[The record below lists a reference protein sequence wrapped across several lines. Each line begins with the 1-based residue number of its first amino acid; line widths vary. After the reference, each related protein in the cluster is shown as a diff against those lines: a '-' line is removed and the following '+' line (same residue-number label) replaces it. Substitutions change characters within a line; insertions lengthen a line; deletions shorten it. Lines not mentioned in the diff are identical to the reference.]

1 MCELTLALR
10 FDKIT
15 RDKNFLRGDKIM
27 IRINEIKLPLEGTP
41 EDLLAAAAKALR
53 LPKRRIISLEVAR
66 KSLDSR
72 KKENL
77 FFVYSVDVIVDGDE
91 ADVLEKSKCKKAM
104 LTEPFSYIIPDNKR
118 KSNLRPIVAGF
129 GPGGIW
135 AALTLARAGLRP
147 IVLERGRDIDQ
158 RTADVNRFWQTK
170 VIDETSNVQFGEG
183 GAGTFSDGKLTTGI
197 KDKLC
202 RKVFLDF
209 VEFGAPEEI
218 LYSWRP
224 HIGTDKLGQVVKN
237 MREEIKR
244 LGGDVLFSC
253 CLTDIIIANGV
264 VHGVTYINEKG
275 EAVDIETDSVILA
288 VGHSAKDTVEMLYN
302 KGIDIMQKPFSVG
315 ARIEHPRKM
324 IDRAQYGDFAGHP
337 ALGAADY
344 KLACHPPH
352 GRGAY
357 TFCMCP
363 GGTVVAAASEN
374 GGVVVNGMSNFAR
387 NEENSN
393 SALLVG
399 VEPEDFGSEHPL
411 AGFKL
416 QREIE
421 EKAFRCGGGDF
432 TAPAQLVGDFLQN
445 VRSTQLGSVN
455 PSCPT
460 GVKMGDIREVLPK
473 KVTDTMADAIV
484 KMGKQL
490 KGFDLPD
497 AVLTAPET
505 RSSSPVRVLRD
516 EFYQALTVR
525 GLYPCG
531 EGAGYAGGIVSAAV
545 DGIRCAHAV
554 LSDEF

>member
-1 MCELTLALR
+1 
-10 FDKIT
+10 
-15 RDKNFLRGDKIM
+15 M
-27 IRINEIKLPLEGTP
+27 IRINEIKLPLEA
-41 EDLLAAAAKALR
+41 EQDELLSAAAKALKIA
-53 LPKRRIISLEVAR
+53 KRRILSLSVMR

-72 KKENL
+72 KKDNL
-77 FFVYSVDVIVDGDE
+77 FFVYSVDVTVDGDE
-91 ADVLEKSKCKKAM
+91 DEILSHSRNPKAAVI
-104 LTEPFSYIIPDNKR
+104 EPFNYTMPENKR
-118 KSNLRPIVAGF
+118 HSSYRPIVAGF
-129 GPGGIW
+129 GPGGMW

-147 IVLERGRDIDQ
+147 IVLERGRDIDT
-158 RTADVNRFWQTK
+158 RTKDVNRFWTEK
-170 VIDETSNVQFGEG
+170 KIDETSNVQFGEG

-197 KDKLC
+197 KDPLC

-209 VEFGAPEEI
+209 TEFGAPEEI

-224 HIGTDKLGQVVKN
+224 HIGTDKLALVVKN
-237 MREEIKR
+237 IREEIKR
-244 LGGDVLFSC
+244 LGGDVRFSC
-253 CLTDIIIANGV
+253 CLTNIIIANGV
-264 VHGVTYINEKG
+264 VHGITYTDENG
-275 EAVDIETDSVILA
+275 NSVDMETDSVILA

-302 KGIDIMQKPFSVG
+302 KGLDIMQKPFSVG
-315 ARIEHPRKM
+315 ARIEHPRIM
-324 IDRAQYGDFAGHP
+324 IDKAQYGSFAGHP

-344 KLACHPPH
+344 KLSCHPPH

-363 GGTVVAAASEN
+363 GGTVVAAASEE

-387 NEENSN
+387 DGENSN

-399 VEPEDFGSEHPL
+399 VEPEDFGSDHPL

-445 VRSTQLGSVN
+445 VKSTQLGSVN

-460 GVKMGDIREVLPK
+460 GVKMGDIREILPK

-490 KGFDLPD
+490 KGFDMPD

-505 RSSSPVRVLRD
+505 RSSSPVRILRD
-516 EFYQALTVR
+516 EFYQALKLR

-554 LSDEF
+554 LDDEF

>member
-1 MCELTLALR
+1 
-10 FDKIT
+10 
-15 RDKNFLRGDKIM
+15 M
-27 IRINEIKLPLEGTP
+27 IRINEIKTALNGTYD
-41 EDLLAAAAKALR
+41 DLLGGAAKALR
-53 LPKRRIISLEVAR
+53 ISKRKILSLEIIK

-77 FFVYSVDVIVDGDE
+77 FFVYSVDVTVDGDE
-91 ADVLEKSKCKKAM
+91 NEILAKSKNKKAAIV
-104 LTEPFSYIIPDNKR
+104 EPFTYVMPDNKR
-118 KSNLRPIVAGF
+118 TSDLRPIVVGF
-129 GPGGIW
+129 GPGGMW

-147 IVLERGRDIDQ
+147 IVLERGRDVDA
-158 RTADVNRFWQTK
+158 RTADVNRFWVTK
-170 VIDETSNVQFGEG
+170 KLDESSNVQFGEG

-209 VEFGAPEEI
+209 VEFGAPEDI
-218 LYSWRP
+218 LWSWRP
-224 HIGTDKLGQVVKN
+224 HIGTDKLVQVVKN
-237 MREEIKR
+237 IREEIKK

-253 CLTDIIIANGV
+253 KLTDIIIANGV
-264 VHGVTYINEKG
+264 VHGVTYTDENG
-275 EAVDIETDSVILA
+275 TAVDIETDSVILA
-288 VGHSAKDTVEMLYN
+288 VGHSAKDTVEMLWH
-302 KGIDIMQKPFSVG
+302 KGIDVMQKPFSVG
-315 ARIEHPRKM
+315 ARIEHPREM

-344 KLACHPPH
+344 KLANHSLH
-352 GRGAY
+352 HRGAY

-363 GGTVVAAASEN
+363 GGTVVAATSDSGA
-374 GGVVVNGMSNFAR
+374 VVVNGMSNYAR
-387 NEENSN
+387 DGENSN
-393 SALLVG
+393 SAILVG

-421 EKAFRCGGGDF
+421 EKAFYAGGEDY

-445 VRSTQLGSVN
+445 VKSSQLGSVN
-455 PSCPT
+455 PSCAT
-460 GVKMGDIREVLPK
+460 GVKLGDIRQVLPQ
-473 KVTDTMADAIV
+473 KVTEAMAAAIV
-484 KMGKQL
+484 KWGTQL
-490 KGFDLPD
+490 KGFDRPD

-505 RSSSPVRVLRD
+505 RSSSPVRIVRD
-516 EFYQALTVR
+516 EFYQSLKVR

>member
-1 MCELTLALR
+1 
-10 FDKIT
+10 
-15 RDKNFLRGDKIM
+15 M
-27 IRINEIKLPLEGTP
+27 IRINEIKAPLESTY
-41 EDLLAAAAKALR
+41 EDILALAAKALR
-53 LPKRRIISLEVAR
+53 CPKRKIKTLSVVK

-72 KKENL
+72 KKDNL
-77 FFVYSVDVIVDGDE
+77 FFVYCVDVTVEGDE
-91 ADVLEKSKCKKAM
+91 AELLAKSRNKKAASV
-104 LTEPFSYIIPDNKR
+104 EPFVYVMPENKR
-118 KSNLRPIVAGF
+118 KSELRPIVVGF
-129 GPGGIW
+129 GPGGMW

-147 IVLERGRDIDQ
+147 IVLERGRDIDS
-158 RTADVNRFWQTK
+158 RTADVNRFWTTK
-170 VIDETSNVQFGEG
+170 KLDETSNVQFGEG

-209 VEFGAPEEI
+209 VEFGAPEDI
-218 LYSWRP
+218 LWSWRP
-224 HIGTDKLGQVVKN
+224 HIGTDKLSKVVKN
-237 MREEIKR
+237 MREEIKN

-264 VHGVTYINEKG
+264 IHGVTYTTEKG
-275 EAVDIETDSVILA
+275 EKIDLETDSVILA
-288 VGHSAKDTVEMLYN
+288 VGHSAKDTIEMLYR

-315 ARIEHPRKM
+315 ARIEHPREM

-344 KLACHPPH
+344 KLSDHSLH
-352 GRGAY
+352 HRGAY

-374 GGVVVNGMSNFAR
+374 GGVVVNGMSNYAR
-387 NEENSN
+387 DGENSN
-393 SALLVG
+393 SAVLVG
-399 VEPEDFGSEHPL
+399 VEPEDFGSDHPL

-421 EKAFRCGGGDF
+421 EKAFACGGGDF

-445 VRSTQLGSVN
+445 VKSTQLGDVR
-455 PSCPT
+455 PSCAT
-460 GVKMGDIREVLPK
+460 GVKLGDIREVLPQ
-473 KVTDTMADAIV
+473 KVTETMAAAIV
-484 KMGKQL
+484 KWGTQL
-490 KGFDLPD
+490 KGFDRPD

-505 RSSSPVRVLRD
+505 RSSSPVRIMRD
-516 EFYQALTVR
+516 EFYQTLKIR

-554 LSDEF
+554 LNDEF